1 MVGCVN
7 KWVAFGELDKD
18 VPSKEYIQKC
28 MSSCILGV
36 KHESGLYLYYIE
48 LYIIIIPLGIYIE

>member
-1 MVGCVN
+1 M
-7 KWVAFGELDKD
+7 GED

-36 KHESGLYLYYIE
+36 KHESGLYLYYTE
-48 LYIIIIPLGIYIE
+48 LYIIIIPLGIYIERD

>member
-1 MVGCVN
+1 M
-7 KWVAFGELDKD
+7 GEG
-18 VPSKEYIQKC
+18 VPSKEYIQKF

-48 LYIIIIPLGIYIE
+48 LYIIIIPLEIYIERD